1 METINDV
8 FRRYG
13 IIARYDRSPEL
24 IPSIDET
31 AQDRLVRMEKE
42 LGIEPEPNPEPE
54 PAVKIL
60 KVSGNA
66 KDENQVCIAEPEG
79 RV

>member
-13 IIARYDRSPEL
+13 ILARYDRSPE
-24 IPSIDET
+24 IISRIDES

-42 LGIEPEPNPEPE
+42 LGIEPEPEPEPE
-54 PAVKIL
+54 AKIL

-66 KDENQVCIAEPEG
+66 KDENQVCIAEPG
-79 RV
+79 GSV